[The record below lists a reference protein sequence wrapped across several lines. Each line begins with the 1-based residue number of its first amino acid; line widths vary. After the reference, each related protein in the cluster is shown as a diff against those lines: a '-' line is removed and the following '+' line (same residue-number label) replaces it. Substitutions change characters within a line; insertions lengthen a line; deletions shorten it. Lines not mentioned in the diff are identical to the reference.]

1 MRPSVVILLCL
12 LLPFFAYSQEEES
25 KSGIGF
31 FVFGGLQMPQ
41 LNEMNTFLENSGY
54 SKLPDNYFSGGFAI
68 FKETGKIFNTV
79 EMYGYNSQKSISG
92 NTVSLN
98 LIGSS
103 ISFGYSFSFSED
115 ENLKIIPSIAL
126 NAYRVS
132 LKTSIAPTSTVSY
145 SSYIGNGNMEEIN
158 NDGIGGAFNLMLLT
172 SPFKK
177 WKSFNLGLRTGYN
190 YTIESSWK
198 TLNNQNVTDVPD
210 VELLGLSASLV
221 LGLRF

>member
-1 MRPSVVILLCL
+1 MRLSIFILLCL
-12 LLPFFAYSQEEES
+12 SLPFFAYSQEENNE
-25 KSGIGF
+25 SGIGF
-31 FVFGGLQMPQ
+31 FVYGGLQMPQ
-41 LNEMNTFLENSGY
+41 LNEMNTLLESSGY
-54 SKLPDNYFSGGFAI
+54 SKLPNNHFSGGFAV

-79 EMYGYNSQKSISG
+79 EMYGYNSQKSMSG

-98 LIGSS
+98 VIGSS
-103 ISFGYSFSFSED
+103 VSFGYSFSFSED

-132 LKTSIAPTSTVSY
+132 LKTSITPTSMVSY
-145 SSYIGNGNMEEIN
+145 PSYIGNGNMEEIK

-172 SPFKK
+172 SPFRK
-177 WKSFNLGLRTGYN
+177 WKSLNLGVRTGYN

-210 VELLGLSASLV
+210 TEFLGLSASLV